1 LQSARP
7 ARGRRLAIP
16 DTLLMDDTV
25 PRPGEVTLLLGALQ
39 AGDRAAL
46 DRVLPRVYDEL
57 RALARSQL
65 RRQPGATL
73 EATALVHEAY
83 VKLGRSGAL
92 NAVSRSH
99 FLAIAASAMRQV
111 LIDRAR
117 AARSQKR
124 GGGAAAVTLSDQAP
138 AAAVR
143 ADELL
148 ALDEALATLEPRQR
162 LVVECRFFAGMEERE
177 IAEALG
183 VSERTVRRE
192 WVRARAWLYAR
203 LYPEPPA

>member
-1 LQSARP
+1 MTDLE
-7 ARGRRLAIP
+7 
-16 DTLLMDDTV
+16 
-25 PRPGEVTLLLGALQ
+25 PRPDEVTLLLGALQ
-39 AGDRAAL
+39 DGDRAAL
-46 DRVLPRVYDEL
+46 DRVVPRVYDEL
-57 RALARSQL
+57 RSLARSQL

-73 EATALVHEAY
+73 QATALVHEAY

-92 NAVSRSH
+92 QAVSRAH

-117 AARSQKR
+117 AARAQKR
-124 GGGAAAVTLSDQAP
+124 GGGVHAVTLTEH
-138 AAAVR
+138 AAGAEIR

-148 ALDEALATLEPRQR
+148 ALDEALTTLDARQR

-192 WVRARAWLYAR
+192 WVKARAWLYAR
-203 LYPEPPA
+203 LYPGPGVT